1 MPKENNIA
9 LISQLL
15 KEGRESEA
23 FAILE
28 PLHQTEI
35 AEILSEFNEETII
48 PILFRFPRQRRADVF
63 IEFSFAEQSDL
74 AKLLGIKELVSLLR
88 SLSPDDQADF
98 FNALSEEQ
106 YNAVLPELAKKERE
120 DLIQLA
126 SYPEGSA
133 GSVMN
138 TDYIAY
144 PQHLQIK
151 QVLERIRLERTD
163 KKAVYRLY
171 VIDNERKLIG
181 TLPITDL
188 ILASPEKTLGE
199 VMRSQ
204 VVSIKVDVDQEEAVY
219 MMARYDL
226 VALPVVDEENRLL
239 GNITHDDAMDVIE
252 EERTADM
259 ERFMAIV
266 GKHDDTTYLKTS
278 IWTHFR
284 KRVVWLIIL
293 AFLGLVSGQILQSYE
308 ATLMNLMILA
318 FYMPML
324 IDTGGNTGSQ
334 AATVMV
340 RALALKE
347 ISPKHVLKIIW
358 KELRVAFLLACV
370 LGVLAFLRVIFI
382 SSPTAIPESM
392 SIVMIGISIAT
403 ALAAQVLSATVIGA
417 LLPLGAAALK
427 LDPAL
432 VASPALTTIVDI
444 TGLFIYFG
452 IVSLILGI

>member
-48 PILFRFPRQRRADVF
+48 PILFRFPRQRRADIF

-382 SSPTAIPESM
+382 SSPTAIPDSM
-392 SIVMIGISIAT
+392 SIVMIGIAIAT

>member
-1 MPKENNIA
+1 M
-9 LISQLL
+9 
-15 KEGRESEA
+15 
-23 FAILE
+23 
-28 PLHQTEI
+28 
-35 AEILSEFNEETII
+35 
-48 PILFRFPRQRRADVF
+48 
-63 IEFSFAEQSDL
+63 
-74 AKLLGIKELVSLLR
+74 
-88 SLSPDDQADF
+88 
-98 FNALSEEQ
+98 
-106 YNAVLPELAKKERE
+106 LPELAKKERE

>member
-48 PILFRFPRQRRADVF
+48 PILFRFPRQRRADIF

-334 AATVMV
+334 AATVIV

-358 KELRVAFLLACV
+358 KEMRVAFLLACV
-370 LGVLAFLRVIFI
+370 LGALAFLRVIFI
-382 SSPTAIPESM
+382 SSPTAIPDSM
-392 SIVMIGISIAT
+392 SIVMIGIAIAT

-452 IVSLILGI
+452 IVSLVLGI

>member
-1 MPKENNIA
+1 MQKEYNIS
-9 LISQLL
+9 IITQLL
-15 KEGRESEA
+15 REGREDEV

-28 PLHQTEI
+28 PLHHTEI
-35 AEILSEFNEETII
+35 AEILSNFSEETII
-48 PILFRFPRQRRADVF
+48 SILFKFPRQRIADIF
-63 IEFSFAEQSDL
+63 IEFSFSEQAEIAQ
-74 AKLLGIKELVSLLR
+74 LLGTKELVALLR

-98 FNALSEEQ
+98 FNVLSKEQ
-106 YNAVLPELAKKERE
+106 YDAVLPELAKKERE
-120 DLIQLA
+120 DLVKLA

-144 PQHLQIK
+144 PQYLSIK

-163 KKAVYRLY
+163 KEAVYRLY
-171 VIDNERKLIG
+171 VIDGQRRLVG

-188 ILASPEKTLGE
+188 ILTSPEKKLEE
-199 VMRSQ
+199 VMRTP
-204 VVSIKVDVDQEEAVY
+204 VVSISVDTDQEEAVY

-226 VALPVVDEENRLL
+226 VALPVVDEDGLLL
-239 GNITHDDAMDVIE
+239 GSITHDDALDVIE

-266 GKHDDTTYLKTS
+266 GKPDDTTYLKTS
-278 IWTHFR
+278 IWSHFK
-284 KRVVWLIIL
+284 KRIGWLVIL
-293 AFLGLVSGQILQSYE
+293 AVLGLISGGILQRYE
-308 ATLMNLMILA
+308 STLMSLMILA

-334 AATVMV
+334 SATVIV
-340 RALALKE
+340 RSLALKE
-347 ISPKHVLKIIW
+347 ISPKHAFKVVW
-358 KELRVAFLLACV
+358 KELQIALLLSLV
-370 LGVLAFLRVIFI
+370 LGGLAFVRVVFAT
-382 SSPTAIPESM
+382 SPGAVPEAM
-392 SIVMIGISIAT
+392 SLMKVGFSIAI
-403 ALAAQVLSATVIGA
+403 ALALQVLSATILGA

-452 IVSLILGI
+452 TVTLILGL

>member
-48 PILFRFPRQRRADVF
+48 PILFRFPRQRRADIF

>member
-15 KEGRESEA
+15 KEGRESEV

-48 PILFRFPRQRRADVF
+48 PILFRFPRQRRADIF

-334 AATVMV
+334 AATVIV

-358 KELRVAFLLACV
+358 KEMRVAFLLACV
-370 LGVLAFLRVIFI
+370 LGALAFLRVIFI
-382 SSPTAIPESM
+382 SSPTAIPDSM
-392 SIVMIGISIAT
+392 SIVMIGIAIAT

-452 IVSLILGI
+452 IVSLVLGI

>member
-1 MPKENNIA
+1 MQKEYNIS
-9 LISQLL
+9 IITQLL
-15 KEGRESEA
+15 KEGREDEV
-23 FAILE
+23 FTFLE
-28 PLHQTEI
+28 PLHHTEI
-35 AEILSEFNEETII
+35 AEILSNFSEETII
-48 PILFRFPRQRRADVF
+48 LILFKFPRQRIADIF
-63 IEFSFAEQSDL
+63 IEFSFSEQAEIAQ
-74 AKLLGIKELVSLLR
+74 LLGTKELVALLR

-98 FNALSEEQ
+98 FNVLSKEQ
-106 YNAVLPELAKKERE
+106 YDAVLPELAKKERE
-120 DLIQLA
+120 DLIKLA

-144 PQHLQIK
+144 PQHLSIK

-163 KKAVYRLY
+163 KEAVYRIY
-171 VIDNERKLIG
+171 VIDGQRRLVG

-188 ILASPEKTLGE
+188 ILTSPEKKLEE
-199 VMRSQ
+199 VMRAP
-204 VVSIKVDVDQEEAVY
+204 VVSISVDTDQEEAVF

-226 VALPVVDEENRLL
+226 VALPVVDEDGLLL
-239 GNITHDDAMDVIE
+239 GSITHDDALDVIE

-266 GKHDDTTYLKTS
+266 GRPDDTTYLKTS
-278 IWTHFR
+278 IWSHFK
-284 KRVVWLIIL
+284 KRIGWLVIL
-293 AFLGLVSGQILQSYE
+293 AVLGLVSGGILQRYE
-308 ATLMNLMILA
+308 STLMSLMILA

-334 AATVMV
+334 SATVIV
-340 RALALKE
+340 RSLALKE
-347 ISPKHVLKIIW
+347 ISPKHAFKVVW
-358 KELRVAFLLACV
+358 KELQIAFLLSIV
-370 LGVLAFLRVIFI
+370 LGGLAFIRVMFAT
-382 SSPTAIPESM
+382 SPGAVPEAM
-392 SIVMIGISIAT
+392 SLMKVGFSIAI
-403 ALAAQVLSATVIGA
+403 ALALQVLSATILGA

-452 IVSLILGI
+452 TVTLILGL

>member
-1 MPKENNIA
+1 MQKEYNIS
-9 LISQLL
+9 IITQLL
-15 KEGRESEA
+15 REGREDEV

-28 PLHQTEI
+28 PLHHTEI
-35 AEILSEFNEETII
+35 AEILSNFSEETII
-48 PILFRFPRQRRADVF
+48 SILFKFPRQRIADIF
-63 IEFSFAEQSDL
+63 IEFSFSEQAEIAQ
-74 AKLLGIKELVSLLR
+74 LLGTKELVALLR

-98 FNALSEEQ
+98 FNVLSKEQ
-106 YNAVLPELAKKERE
+106 YDAVLPELAKKERE
-120 DLIQLA
+120 DLVKLA

-144 PQHLQIK
+144 PQHLSIK

-163 KKAVYRLY
+163 KEAVYRLY
-171 VIDNERKLIG
+171 VIDGQRRLVG

-188 ILASPEKTLGE
+188 ILTSPEKKLEE
-199 VMRSQ
+199 VMRTP
-204 VVSIKVDVDQEEAVY
+204 VVSISVDTDQEEAVY

-226 VALPVVDEENRLL
+226 VALPVVDEDGLLL
-239 GNITHDDAMDVIE
+239 GSITHDDALDVIE

-266 GKHDDTTYLKTS
+266 GKPDDTTYLKTS
-278 IWTHFR
+278 IWSHFK
-284 KRVVWLIIL
+284 KRIGWLVIL
-293 AFLGLVSGQILQSYE
+293 AVLGLISGGILQRYE
-308 ATLMNLMILA
+308 STLMSLMILA

-334 AATVMV
+334 SATVIV
-340 RALALKE
+340 RSLALKE
-347 ISPKHVLKIIW
+347 ISPKHAFKVVW
-358 KELRVAFLLACV
+358 KELQIALLLSLV
-370 LGVLAFLRVIFI
+370 LGGLAFVRVVFAT
-382 SSPTAIPESM
+382 SPGAVPEAM
-392 SIVMIGISIAT
+392 SLMKVGFSIAI
-403 ALAAQVLSATVIGA
+403 ALALQVLSATILGA

-452 IVSLILGI
+452 TVTLILGL

>member
-9 LISQLL
+9 SISQLL

-28 PLHQTEI
+28 SLHQTEI

-48 PILFRFPRQRRADVF
+48 PILFRFPRQRRADIF

-239 GNITHDDAMDVIE
+239 GNITHDDALDVIE

-334 AATVMV
+334 AATVIV

-347 ISPKHVLKIIW
+347 ISPKHILKIIW
-358 KELRVAFLLACV
+358 KEMRVAFLLACV
-370 LGVLAFLRVIFI
+370 LGLLAFLRVVFI
-382 SSPTAIPESM
+382 SSPTAIPDSM
-392 SIVMIGISIAT
+392 SIVMIGIAIAT

-452 IVSLILGI
+452 IVSLVLGI